1 MRRFFTE
8 PDNIDLDNG
17 TLTIIDDAAHISKVL
32 RMECGDKIIVFD
44 GTGYEYEAMLI
55 KIEKEK
61 SIANI
66 LGRSLSEIVT
76 GSISFTPLSRPT
88 ESLSV

>member
-55 KIEKEK
+55 KIEKLTFLKKKFKIEQ
-61 SIANI
+61 I
-66 LGRSLSEIVT
+66 LN
-76 GSISFTPLSRPT
+76 
-88 ESLSV
+88 

>member
-17 TLTIIDDAAHISKVL
+17 TLTIIDDAVHISKVL

-55 KIEKEK
+55 KIEK
-61 SIANI
+61 
-66 LGRSLSEIVT
+66 V
-76 GSISFTPLSRPT
+76 
-88 ESLSV
+88 

>member
-55 KIEKEK
+55 KIEKEEEHSQYFGKEPVRTGTRNK
-61 SIANI
+61 SY
-66 LGRSLSEIVT
+66 SV
-76 GSISFTPLSRPT
+76 SRD
-88 ESLSV
+88 SKIG